1 MKKLYFFIAALAVSV
16 AFTSCGNSKKQ
27 SDESSATELAAQK
40 IDVSKALYVEEI
52 LKNAEQE
59 VGKEITLKGFVTH
72 TCKHSGRRCFV
83 MGNDQK
89 TSIRVE
95 ARGNIGG
102 FNRELIGS
110 ELVIKGVLKENKLTK
125 EYIDQAEEEL
135 KEKQG
140 KEGNGETCDAELS
153 NIENMRKWMKENNK
167 DYYSIYFVEG
177 TDYEVVE

>member
-1 MKKLYFFIAALAVSV
+1 MKKLYFFIVCLTVGT
-16 AFTSCGNSKKQ
+16 AFASCGNSRKQ
-27 SDESSATELAAQK
+27 SEESSTTEQVDQK
-40 IDVSKALYVEEI
+40 IDASKALYVEEI
-52 LKNAEQE
+52 LKNAEKE

-95 ARGNIGG
+95 AKGNIGG

-110 ELVIKGVLKENKLTK
+110 ELVIKGILKENKLTK

-135 KEKQG
+135 KGKQG
-140 KEGNGETCDAELS
+140 QESDGEICDAELS
-153 NIENMRKWMKENNK
+153 NINNMRKWMKENNK
-167 DYYSIYFVEG
+167 DYYSVYYVEG
-177 TDYEVVE
+177 TDYEIIE

>member
-16 AFTSCGNSKKQ
+16 AFTSCRNSKKQ
-27 SDESSATELAAQK
+27 SEKTSTTEQVAQK
-40 IDVSKALYVEEI
+40 IDASKALYVEEI
-52 LKNAEQE
+52 LKNAENE

-83 MGNDQK
+83 MCNDQK

-95 ARGNIGG
+95 ARGHIGG

-110 ELVIKGVLKENKLTK
+110 ELVIKGILKENKLTK

-140 KEGNGETCDAELS
+140 KESNGETCDAELS

>member
-72 TCKHSGRRCFV
+72 TCKHSGR
-83 MGNDQK
+83 NDQK

-110 ELVIKGVLKENKLTK
+110 ELVIKGILKENKLTK

>member
-27 SDESSATELAAQK
+27 SEETSTTELVAQK
-40 IDVSKALYVEEI
+40 IDASKALYVEEI

-110 ELVIKGVLKENKLTK
+110 ELVIKG
-125 EYIDQAEEEL
+125 IL